1 MIKLLNKKLNSM
13 EMFEGKPLLRLT
25 INGEEDGVNIIS
37 LVEFPA
43 VERNFIQLSREVKLS
58 LNEEKRELLGVAL
71 IPDFPIYRR
80 DEQGEYYIT
89 FNAESIRKIAIDFYK
104 KLNVNMADMEH
115 THDMEDGITYF
126 QSMILDKENGICPTA
141 FKDLPDGTWI
151 VGCKVENDK
160 VWEAVKSGEVKGFS
174 IDGYFHAEP
183 EKQEEKPEEKS
194 TIDSLDDLFDW
205 LENLK

>member
-1 MIKLLNKKLNSM
+1 M

-43 VERNFIQLSREVKLS
+43 VERNFIQLSKEVKLS

-104 KLNVNMADMEH
+104 KLNVNMADVEH
-115 THDMEDGITYF
+115 SHDMENGITYF
-126 QSMILDKENGICPTA
+126 QSLIIDKGQGICPAA

-151 VGCKVENDK
+151 VGCKIDNDA
-160 VWEAVKSGEVKGFS
+160 VWDAVKSGEVKGFS

-205 LENLK
+205 LESLK

>member
-1 MIKLLNKKLNSM
+1 M

-43 VERNFIQLSREVKLS
+43 VERNFIQLSKEVKLS

-89 FNAESIRKIAIDFYK
+89 FNAESIRKIAIDFYQ
-104 KLNVNMADMEH
+104 KLNVNMADVEH
-115 THDMEDGITYF
+115 SHDMENGITYF
-126 QSMILDKENGICPTA
+126 QSLIIDKGQGICPAA

-151 VGCKVENDK
+151 VGCKIDNDE

-205 LENLK
+205 LESLK

>member
-1 MIKLLNKKLNSM
+1 M

-58 LNEEKRELLGVAL
+58 LNEEKKELLGVAL

-80 DEQGEYYIT
+80 DEHGEYYIT

-104 KLNVNMADMEH
+104 KLNVNMADVEH
-115 THDMEDGITYF
+115 SHDMENGITYF
-126 QSMILDKENGICPTA
+126 QSLIIDKEQGICPTA
-141 FKDLPDGTWI
+141 FKDLPNGTWI
-151 VGCKVENDK
+151 VGCKIDNTD
-160 VWEAVKSGEVKGFS
+160 VWNAVKSGEVKGFS

-194 TIDSLDDLFDW
+194 TIDNLDDLFDW
-205 LENLK
+205 LESLK

>member
-1 MIKLLNKKLNSM
+1 M
-13 EMFEGKPLLRLT
+13 EMYDDKPLLRLT
-25 INGEEDGVNIIS
+25 ISDEGDGVKIIS

-43 VERNFIQLSREVKLS
+43 VERNFIQLSKEVKLS

-104 KLNVNMADMEH
+104 KLNVNMADVEH
-115 THDMEDGITYF
+115 THNLENGITYF
-126 QSMILDKENGICPTA
+126 QSLIIDKGQGICPAA
-141 FKDLPDGTWI
+141 FKDLPDGSWL
-151 VGCKVENDK
+151 VGCKVENDS
-160 VWEAVKSGEVKGFS
+160 VWNAVKSGEVKGFS

>member
-1 MIKLLNKKLNSM
+1 M

-71 IPDFPIYRR
+71 IPDFPIYRA
-80 DEQGEYYIT
+80 DKNGEYYIT
-89 FNAESIRKIAIDFYK
+89 FTAESIRKIAIDFYR

-126 QSMILDKENGICPTA
+126 QSMIIDKENGICPTA

-151 VGCKVENDK
+151 VGCKIENIN
-160 VWEAVKSGEVKGFS
+160 VWNAVKSGEVKGFS

-194 TIDSLDDLFDW
+194 TIDNLDDLFDW
-205 LENLK
+205 LESLK

>member
-1 MIKLLNKKLNSM
+1 M
-13 EMFEGKPLLRLT
+13 EIFEGKPLLRLT
-25 INGEEDGVNIIS
+25 INGDEDGVNIIS

-43 VERNFIQLSREVKLS
+43 VERNFIQLSKEVKLS

-71 IPDFPIYRR
+71 IPDFPIYRS

-104 KLNVNMADMEH
+104 KLNVNMADVEH
-115 THDMEDGITYF
+115 THNLENGITYF
-126 QSMILDKENGICPTA
+126 QSMILDKDNGICPTA

-194 TIDSLDDLFDW
+194 TIDNLDDLFDW
-205 LENLK
+205 LESLK

>member
-1 MIKLLNKKLNSM
+1 M

-43 VERNFIQLSREVKLS
+43 VERNFIQLSKEVKLS
-58 LNEEKRELLGVAL
+58 LNEEKKELLGVAL
-71 IPDFPIYRR
+71 IPDMPIYRR

-126 QSMILDKENGICPTA
+126 QSLIIDKEQGICPTA

-151 VGCKVENDK
+151 VGCKVDNDL
-160 VWEAVKSGEVKGFS
+160 VWDAVKSGEVKGFS
-174 IDGYFHAEP
+174 IDGYFHAEEP

-205 LENLK
+205 LESLK

>member
-1 MIKLLNKKLNSM
+1 M
-13 EMFEGKPLLRLT
+13 EMFNEKPLLRLT
-25 INGEEDGVNIIS
+25 IDGEEDGVNIIS

-43 VERNFIQLSREVKLS
+43 VERNFIQLSKEVKLS

-104 KLNVNMADMEH
+104 KLNVNMADVEH
-115 THDMEDGITYF
+115 THNLENGITYF
-126 QSMILDKENGICPTA
+126 QSLIIDKGQGICPTA

-151 VGCKVENDK
+151 VGCKIDNDE
-160 VWEAVKSGEVKGFS
+160 VWNAVKSGEVKGFS

-205 LENLK
+205 LESLK

>member
-1 MIKLLNKKLNSM
+1 M
-13 EMFEGKPLLRLT
+13 EMYDGKPLLRLT
-25 INGEEDGVNIIS
+25 INGEEDGINIIS

-80 DEQGEYYIT
+80 DEQGEYYVT
-89 FNAESIRKIAIDFYK
+89 FSADAIRKAAIDFYK
-104 KLNVNMADMEH
+104 KLNVNMADVEH
-115 THDMEDGITYF
+115 SHDMENGITYF
-126 QSMILDKENGICPTA
+126 QSLIIDKGQGICPTA
-141 FKDLPDGTWI
+141 FKDLPDGTWL
-151 VGCKVENDK
+151 VGCKVDNDE
-160 VWEAVKSGEVKGFS
+160 VWNAVKSGEVKGFS

-183 EKQEEKPEEKS
+183 EKQEEKPEDKS

>member
-1 MIKLLNKKLNSM
+1 M
-13 EMFEGKPLLRLT
+13 EMFDGKPLLRLT
-25 INGEEDGVNIIS
+25 INGDEDGVNIIS

-43 VERNFIQLSREVKLS
+43 VERNFIQLSKEVKLS
-58 LNEEKRELLGVAL
+58 LNEEKKELLGVAL

-115 THDMEDGITYF
+115 THNMEDGVTYF
-126 QSMILDKENGICPTA
+126 QSLIIDKGQGICPTA

-151 VGCKVENDK
+151 VGCKIDNAE
-160 VWEAVKSGEVKGFS
+160 VWNAVKSGEVKGFS
-174 IDGYFHAEP
+174 IDGYFHAEEP

-194 TIDSLDDLFDW
+194 TIDNLDDLFDW
-205 LENLK
+205 LESLK

>member
-1 MIKLLNKKLNSM
+1 M

-80 DEQGEYYIT
+80 DEQGEYYVT

-104 KLNVNMADMEH
+104 KLNVNMADVEH
-115 THDMEDGITYF
+115 SHDMENGITYF

-141 FKDLPDGTWI
+141 FKDLPDGTWL
-151 VGCKVENDK
+151 VGCKVDNDS
-160 VWEAVKSGEVKGFS
+160 VWDAVKSGEVKGFS

-205 LENLK
+205 LESLK

>member
-1 MIKLLNKKLNSM
+1 M

-25 INGEEDGVNIIS
+25 INGDEDGVNIIS

-43 VERNFIQLSREVKLS
+43 VERNFIQLSKEVKLS

-104 KLNVNMADMEH
+104 KLNVNMADVEH
-115 THDMEDGITYF
+115 SHDMENGITYF
-126 QSMILDKENGICPTA
+126 QSLIIDKGQGICPTA

-151 VGCKVENDK
+151 VGCKVDNDE
-160 VWEAVKSGEVKGFS
+160 VLNAVKSGEVKGFS

-205 LENLK
+205 LESLK

>member
-1 MIKLLNKKLNSM
+1 M
-13 EMFEGKPLLRLT
+13 EMYDGKPLLRLT
-25 INGEEDGVNIIS
+25 INGDEDGVNIIS

-43 VERNFIQLSREVKLS
+43 VERNFIQLSKEVKLS
-58 LNEEKRELLGVAL
+58 LNDEKRELLGVAL

-80 DEQGEYYIT
+80 DENGEYYIT
-89 FNAESIRKIAIDFYK
+89 FSAEAIRKAAIDFYK
-104 KLNVNMADMEH
+104 KLNVNMADVEH
-115 THDMEDGITYF
+115 SHDMENGITYF
-126 QSMILDKENGICPTA
+126 QSLIIDKENGICPTA

-151 VGCKVENDK
+151 VGCKVDNDA
-160 VWEAVKSGEVKGFS
+160 VWNAVKSGEVKGFS

-183 EKQEEKPEEKS
+183 EKQEEKHEEKS

>member
-1 MIKLLNKKLNSM
+1 M
-13 EMFEGKPLLRLT
+13 EMYDGKPLLRLT

-58 LNEEKRELLGVAL
+58 LNEEKKELLGVAL
-71 IPDFPIYRR
+71 IPDMPIYRR
-80 DEQGEYYIT
+80 DEQGEYYVT
-89 FNAESIRKIAIDFYK
+89 FSAEAIRKAAIDFYK
-104 KLNVNMADMEH
+104 KLNVNMADVEH
-115 THDMEDGITYF
+115 SHDMENGITYF
-126 QSMILDKENGICPTA
+126 QSLIIDKGQGICPTA

-151 VGCKVENDK
+151 VGCKIDNDS

-194 TIDSLDDLFDW
+194 TIDNLDDLFDW

>member
-1 MIKLLNKKLNSM
+1 M

-43 VERNFIQLSREVKLS
+43 VEQNFIQLSKQYPMHLS

-71 IPDFPIYRR
+71 IPDMPIYRR

-89 FNAESIRKIAIDFYK
+89 FSAEAIRKAAIDFYK
-104 KLNVNMADMEH
+104 KLNVNMADVEH
-115 THDMEDGITYF
+115 THNLEKGITYF
-126 QSMILDKENGICPTA
+126 QSLIIDKGQGICPTA

-151 VGCKVENDK
+151 VGCKVENDN
-160 VWEAVKSGEVKGFS
+160 VWEAVKSGEVKGKS
-174 IDGYFHAEP
+174 GEARVER
-183 EKQEEKPEEKS
+183 QEVRVERGETRGER
-194 TIDSLDDLFDW
+194 
-205 LENLK
+205 

>member
-1 MIKLLNKKLNSM
+1 M
-13 EMFEGKPLLRLT
+13 EMYDGKPLLRLT
-25 INGEEDGVNIIS
+25 INGDEDGVNIIS

-43 VERNFIQLSREVKLS
+43 VERNFIQLSKEVKLS
-58 LNEEKRELLGVAL
+58 LNDEKRELLGVAL

-89 FNAESIRKIAIDFYK
+89 FSAEAIRKAAIDFYK
-104 KLNVNMADMEH
+104 KLNVNMADVEH
-115 THDMEDGITYF
+115 SHDMENGITYF
-126 QSMILDKENGICPTA
+126 QSLIIDKENGICPTA

-151 VGCKVENDK
+151 VGCKVDNDA
-160 VWEAVKSGEVKGFS
+160 VWNAVKSGEVKGFS

-183 EKQEEKPEEKS
+183 EKQEENPEEKS

>member
-1 MIKLLNKKLNSM
+1 M
-13 EMFEGKPLLRLT
+13 EMYDGKPLLRLT
-25 INGEEDGVNIIS
+25 INGEEDGINIIS

-58 LNEEKRELLGVAL
+58 LNEEKQELLGVAL
-71 IPDFPIYRR
+71 IPNFPIYRR
-80 DEQGEYYIT
+80 DKNGEYYIT
-89 FNAESIRKIAIDFYK
+89 FSAESIRKIAIDFYK
-104 KLNVNMADMEH
+104 KLNVNMADVEH
-115 THDMEDGITYF
+115 THNLENGITYF
-126 QSMILDKENGICPTA
+126 QSLIIEKEQGICPTA

-174 IDGYFHAEP
+174 IDGYFHAEEP

-194 TIDSLDDLFDW
+194 TIDNLDDLFDW
-205 LENLK
+205 LESLK

>member
-1 MIKLLNKKLNSM
+1 M
-13 EMFEGKPLLRLT
+13 EMYNEKPLLRLT
-25 INGEEDGVNIIS
+25 ISDEGDGVKIIS

-43 VERNFIQLSREVKLS
+43 VEQNFIQLSREVKLS

-104 KLNVNMADMEH
+104 KLNVNMADVEH
-115 THDMEDGITYF
+115 THNMEDGITYF
-126 QSMILDKENGICPTA
+126 QSMIVDKKNGICPAA
-141 FKDLPDGTWI
+141 FKDLPDGSWL
-151 VGCKVENDK
+151 VGCKVENDS
-160 VWEAVKSGEVKGFS
+160 VWNAVKSGEVKGFS
-174 IDGYFHAEP
+174 IDGYFHAEEP

-194 TIDSLDDLFDW
+194 TIDSLDDLFNW
-205 LENLK
+205 LESLK